1 MNTATLKQAAFDLRK
16 KLEFY
21 KSTDSAVLSLYE
33 QMKPLILDAE
43 NEIIH
48 EKLEPRDIPGYKLLA
63 DTDLQQYDDLS
74 KAYSKFYVELTDGRS
89 TKAYQ
94 VIQEMMKK
102 TL

>member
-1 MNTATLKQAAFDLRK
+1 MNTSTLKQAALDLRE

-21 KSTDSAVLSLYE
+21 KSKDLAALSLYE
-33 QMKPLILDAE
+33 QMKPLIIDAE
-43 NEIIH
+43 NGMIH

-74 KAYSKFYVELTDGRS
+74 KAYSKFYVELTDGRN
-89 TKAYQ
+89 TKTYQ
-94 VIQEMMKK
+94 AIQEMKKK